1 MKKANLLFSGV
12 FLSILSFSI
21 LGCSDKDVFSK
32 NSTDSNQTVQIEN
45 LSADTVKIN
54 TFATEQ
60 PNKYLVVIEWPK
72 NLGAIK
78 ILADSAVVF
87 QTSGKITRFEDHVDG
102 GKIINYEIQQIN
114 PDNSVL
120 TQITNKTLVPL
131 DLVFSGKTILTDNL
145 KFTGGRLFLLGGG
158 ILQTTAFNV
167 NIDVDEII
175 SEDASIET
183 YAANQKQVFEKSGA
197 GGGNVTLKAR
207 TATGKLTANMRGIS
221 GGDGRGSLCWL
232 AFGNNCNASSGGA
245 GGDGGYF
252 TLTLNE
258 NKNFV
263 FSRSLENGIGGIAG
277 IACAYTLEAGH
288 QPGAHM
294 IWDFKNGCQGYGQGK
309 NNGTAGANGKGQIC
323 FRLKKEDPYACI

>member
-1 MKKANLLFSGV
+1 MLFSSV
-12 FLSILSFSI
+12 LLSILSFSV

-32 NSTDSNQTVQIEN
+32 NSTDSNQTVQVEN
-45 LSADTVKIN
+45 LSADTVKFN
-54 TFATEQ
+54 TVATEQ
-60 PNKYLVVIEWPK
+60 PNKYMVIIEWPK

-78 ILADSAVVF
+78 ILADSAVIF
-87 QTSGKITRFEDHVDG
+87 QTSGKITRFEDHCDG

-114 PDNSVL
+114 SDNSVL

-131 DLVFSGKTILTDNL
+131 DLIISGKTVLTDNL

-158 ILQTTAFNV
+158 ILQTTVFTV

-175 SEDASIET
+175 SDDASIET

-197 GGGNVTLKAR
+197 SGGNVTLKAR

-221 GGDGRGSLCWL
+221 GGDGRGSLCWT
-232 AFGNNCNASSGGA
+232 AFSMNCNASSGGA

-252 TLTLNE
+252 TLILNE

-263 FSRSLENGIGGIAG
+263 FSRSLENGIGGAAG
-277 IACAYTLEAGH
+277 IACAYTVESGQ
-288 QPGAHM
+288 QPQPYL
-294 IWDFKNGCQGYGQGK
+294 IWDYKNGCEGHGQGK
-309 NNGTAGANGKGQIC
+309 ANGIAGINGKGQIC